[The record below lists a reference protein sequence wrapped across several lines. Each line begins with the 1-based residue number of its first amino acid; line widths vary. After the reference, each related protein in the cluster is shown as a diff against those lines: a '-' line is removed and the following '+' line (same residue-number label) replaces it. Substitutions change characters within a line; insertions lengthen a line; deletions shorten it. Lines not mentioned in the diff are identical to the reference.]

1 MAGVGVF
8 MRLILRRDRIKLPLW
23 IAGFVGLLVAMAPL
37 LKDLYS
43 DPKSLEMLHTTF
55 SVNPSVQFITGPMDT
70 PTFGAFMT
78 IETLIWWG
86 VAIAFINT
94 LLVVRHTRHNE
105 EVGAQELLLSAP
117 VHRASGLAAA
127 LAVAFGVNVLIT
139 LGVGF
144 GLWSIGTEWG
154 LQQIWTYASGFGI
167 FGMVWAAIAAV
178 VVQLV
183 GNGRGANGVL
193 AGLIGM
199 SFIVRGVGDFLGKID
214 SVGLHQPHWISYV
227 SPLGWLQASRPLT
240 LPDFTPLAVLMGCSV
255 AMVAL
260 AFILLSIRDVG
271 AAVLPSRGGKR
282 RASRFLATPLGL
294 SVYLQKNIFIGW
306 LVGVL
311 MMVVTVGSLVPQMSS
326 VFDQAEEMRRV
337 IEVIGGPGA
346 LIPSYL
352 SAMIA
357 IVSVVVLAY
366 ALHGLGRMR
375 SEESSGRLESI
386 LATKVSR
393 TKWLA
398 LHTGLVFAGGASM
411 LVLMG
416 GSLGL
421 LVNGLSEYQVD
432 VGEYLLA
439 GVSYLPA
446 VIAFLGLYVLLFGLL
461 PRVAGGLT
469 WFYFGFSA
477 FTLWLGPIMQ
487 LDQKI
492 MNLSIMEH
500 ITAPP
505 SEAIAVAP
513 LATIT
518 TVGMGL
524 IVVGFIAFRRR
535 DSVG

>member
-1 MAGVGVF
+1 
-8 MRLILRRDRIKLPLW
+8 
-23 IAGFVGLLVAMAPL
+23 
-37 LKDLYS
+37 
-43 DPKSLEMLHTTF
+43 
-55 SVNPSVQFITGPMDT
+55 
-70 PTFGAFMT
+70 
-78 IETLIWWG
+78 
-86 VAIAFINT
+86 
-94 LLVVRHTRHNE
+94 
-105 EVGAQELLLSAP
+105 
-117 VHRASGLAAA
+117 
-127 LAVAFGVNVLIT
+127 
-139 LGVGF
+139 
-144 GLWSIGTEWG
+144 
-154 LQQIWTYASGFGI
+154 
-167 FGMVWAAIAAV
+167 
-178 VVQLV
+178 
-183 GNGRGANGVL
+183 
-193 AGLIGM
+193 
-199 SFIVRGVGDFLGKID
+199 
-214 SVGLHQPHWISYV
+214 
-227 SPLGWLQASRPLT
+227 
-240 LPDFTPLAVLMGCSV
+240 
-255 AMVAL
+255 
-260 AFILLSIRDVG
+260 
-271 AAVLPSRGGKR
+271 
-282 RASRFLATPLGL
+282 
-294 SVYLQKNIFIGW
+294 
-306 LVGVL
+306 
-311 MMVVTVGSLVPQMSS
+311 MVVTVGSLVPQMSN